1 MIPFPV
7 IVHMHLDGSMMI
19 AEKDLEQIV
28 LDYIMWE
35 EQFIITRVLQ
45 ELL

>member
-19 AEKDLEQIV
+19 AEKDLEQFV
-28 LDYIMWE
+28 L
-35 EQFIITRVLQ
+35 FILCERRN
-45 ELL
+45 LL